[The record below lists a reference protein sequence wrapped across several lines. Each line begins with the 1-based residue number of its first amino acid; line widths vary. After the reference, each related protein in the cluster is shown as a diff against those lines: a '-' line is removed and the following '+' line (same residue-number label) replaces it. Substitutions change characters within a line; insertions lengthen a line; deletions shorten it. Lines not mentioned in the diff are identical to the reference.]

1 MTQYNTPPSDIIMT
15 LPDNTP
21 AYSLTNFLE
30 LTTVLISQLAGERK
44 DSRLEV
50 ARTHRTRLK
59 HFLDILQRIYWP
71 NIHVG
76 RLISNSEL
84 FFSMNANFGI
94 DIMKPPPPLTLFV
107 KCVVIKG
114 YGVGYWT
121 LLPSPLMFTP
131 LHVKLMWIVRQI

>member
-94 DIMKPPPPLTLFV
+94 DIMKPPPLTLFV
-107 KCVVIKG
+107 KYVLIKW

>member
-1 MTQYNTPPSDIIMT
+1 MTQYNTPTSGVIMT

-44 DSRLEV
+44 DSKLEV

-71 NIHVG
+71 NINVG
-76 RLISNSEL
+76 RLISNSKL

-94 DIMKPPPPLTLFV
+94 DIMKPPPLNIV
-107 KCVVIKG
+107 CKMCGNQGVW
-114 YGVGYWT
+114 VGYCT
-121 LLPSPLMFTP
+121 LLPSPLLFTP

>member
-59 HFLDILQRIYWP
+59 HFLDILQRIY
-71 NIHVG
+71 
-76 RLISNSEL
+76 
-84 FFSMNANFGI
+84 
-94 DIMKPPPPLTLFV
+94 
-107 KCVVIKG
+107 
-114 YGVGYWT
+114 
-121 LLPSPLMFTP
+121 
-131 LHVKLMWIVRQI
+131 